1 MARPCTVCE
10 HPDRAAIEVGLANRI
25 AARVLAL
32 RYGLSQDAL
41 ARHRSAHM
49 DVDLIARLRVRGHRS
64 DEELAQIREVES
76 KSLLDH
82 LVWQRG
88 RLYRNADRAFA
99 LGDFAGERA
108 AVEAAGKASERI
120 GKLLGELG
128 SAITINHN
136 TQINLVQS
144 PEWHRIRTALVRE
157 LRPLGAAAIAAGARA
172 IASAESSIVPP
183 PVLPPSRDA
192 LILEPLPALAYE

>member
-10 HPDRAAIEVGLANRI
+10 HPDRAQIEIGLANGI
-25 AARVLAL
+25 AVRVLGL
-32 RYGLSQDAL
+32 RFGLAPDAL
-41 ARHRSAHM
+41 QRHKQNHM
-49 DVDLIARLRVRGHRS
+49 DADLIARLRTRGHRS

-108 AVEAAGKASERI
+108 ALEAAGKASERI

-128 SAITINHN
+128 AAITINHN

-157 LRPLGAAAIAAGARA
+157 LRPLGAEAIAAGARA
-172 IASAESSIVPP
+172 ISAAESSITP
-183 PVLPPSRDA
+183 PVLPPSREA
-192 LILEPLPALAYE
+192 LILEALPHE

>member
-1 MARPCTVCE
+1 MARPCSVCE
-10 HPDRAAIEVGLANRI
+10 CPDRAQAEIGLANGI
-25 AARVLAL
+25 AVRVLGL
-32 RYGLSQDAL
+32 RFGLAPDAL
-41 ARHRSAHM
+41 QRHKQNHM
-49 DVDLIARLRVRGHRS
+49 DASLVARLRTRGHRS
-64 DEELAQIREVES
+64 DEELAHIREVES

-88 RLYRNADRAFA
+88 RLYRNSDRAFA

-108 AVEAAGKASERI
+108 ALEAAGKASERI

-128 SAITINHN
+128 AAITINHN

-157 LRPLGAAAIAAGARA
+157 LRPLGAEAIAAGARA
-172 IASAESSIVPP
+172 ISAAESSITP
-183 PVLPPSRDA
+183 PVLPPSREA
-192 LILEPLPALAYE
+192 LILEALPHE